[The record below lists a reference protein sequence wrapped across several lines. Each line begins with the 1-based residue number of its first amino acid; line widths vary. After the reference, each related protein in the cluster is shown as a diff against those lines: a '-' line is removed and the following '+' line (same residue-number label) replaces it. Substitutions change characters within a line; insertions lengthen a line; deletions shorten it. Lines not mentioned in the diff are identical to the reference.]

1 MKADDRSDPA
11 ENHSTQG
18 LMSAYKLEYASV
30 KPAYLSEKDDQ
41 IEDVHAV
48 ATLFCAVEIR
58 YQTANH
64 AIAARGSD
72 SLL

>member
-1 MKADDRSDPA
+1 
-11 ENHSTQG
+11 
-18 LMSAYKLEYASV
+18 MSAYKLEYASV